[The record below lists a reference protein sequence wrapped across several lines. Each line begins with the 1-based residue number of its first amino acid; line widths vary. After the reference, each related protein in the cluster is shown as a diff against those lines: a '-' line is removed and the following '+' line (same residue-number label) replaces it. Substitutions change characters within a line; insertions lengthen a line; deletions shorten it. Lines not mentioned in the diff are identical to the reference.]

1 AENALKTSASSL
13 RDESARQALRTSVAL
28 IRQMGRA
35 ILARS
40 AGSDGSAELRHAAR
54 GTLNVVMGWSRVLH
68 ARRGDET
75 AVLRAVDVIERSLRT
90 LVQRLDPADGSRHP
104 ASEPS

>member
-1 AENALKTSASSL
+1 M
-13 RDESARQALRTSVAL
+13 ARQALMTGVAL
-28 IRQMGRA
+28 TRQKGRA

-68 ARRGDET
+68 ARRRDET
-75 AVLRAVDVIERSLRT
+75 AVLRAVEVIERSLRA
-90 LVQRLDPADGSRHP
+90 LVQRLDPADGSSHP
-104 ASEPS
+104 ASKLS